1 MKVKHEGKQHGD
13 SLRGEKPSE
22 LRGFK
27 SGIRFT
33 LFLLGFRKQN
43 LPAVFSKVTAGL
55 CVFTGSESKTKQ
67 VKNKRQEMHS
77 NVVLNLCLL

>member
-13 SLRGEKPSE
+13 SLKGEKPSE

-33 LFLLGFRKQN
+33 LFLLGFR
-43 LPAVFSKVTAGL
+43 TGL

-67 VKNKRQEMHS
+67 VKK
-77 NVVLNLCLL
+77 